1 LRLRATA
8 LVALAGAAA
17 CVAAPVSFAQ
27 HQHGAGTVASG
38 PMVGIGFDTY
48 SEAQITALA
57 GDTVMWMNDSSRPH
71 TVTADD
77 GSFDSGR
84 IPVSGSFEQ
93 HFATP
98 GAFAYHCT
106 LHPFMTGE
114 VAVYD
119 LLLDRPAAPAGQR
132 RAYPVRGR
140 SALPSGTPVTIEA
153 DSGSGFSPVATTAVA
168 DDGTFAASVVPTTTA
183 SLRAVAGTSGSPPVQ
198 LVVLDHTVTASVKR
212 LKGHRIRVDVTVAP
226 AAPGSKV
233 VLQLRLR
240 ERFGWWPA
248 QTLRLDAA
256 SHARFVIRRR
266 DSAPARVALTLP
278 DGATVLATSAVKRR
292 Y

>member
-1 LRLRATA
+1 VRQ
-8 LVALAGAAA
+8 LVTLVTVLGAAA
-17 CVAAPVSFAQ
+17 IAAAPSALAQ
-27 HQHGAGTVASG
+27 HQHGGADPAMSG

-48 SEAQITALA
+48 DVPVIDALT
-57 GDTVMWMNDSSRPH
+57 GDTVMWMNDSARAH

-84 IPVSGSFEQ
+84 IPVSGSYEQ
-93 HFATP
+93 RFAAA
-98 GAFAYHCT
+98 GAFPYHCT

-114 VAVYD
+114 VDVYD
-119 LLLDRPAAPAGQR
+119 LLLDPPSAPAGPR
-132 RAYPVRGR
+132 RPYPVRGR
-140 SALPSGTPVTIEA
+140 SALPSGTAVTIES
-153 DSGSGFSPVATTAVA
+153 DSGSGFTPAATTTVA
-168 DDGTFAASVVPTTTA
+168 DDGTFTASVIPSTTA
-183 SLRAVAGTSGSPPVQ
+183 AFRAVAGTSESPPVQ
-198 LVVLDHTVTASVKR
+198 LVVVDHAITTSVKR
-212 LKGHRIRVDVTVAP
+212 LKGHRVQVDATVTP
-226 AAPGSKV
+226 AAPGAKV

-248 QTLRLDAA
+248 QSLRLDAK

-266 DSAPARVALTLP
+266 QSVPVRVVLTLP